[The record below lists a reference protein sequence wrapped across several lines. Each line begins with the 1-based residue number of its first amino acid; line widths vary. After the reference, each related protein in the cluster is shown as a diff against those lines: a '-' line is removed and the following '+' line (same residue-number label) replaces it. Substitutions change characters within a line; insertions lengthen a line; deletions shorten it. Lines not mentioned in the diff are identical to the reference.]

1 MRIEQYPLN
10 SNNKWIYFSIN
21 IIISHLITC
30 YSSPQPSA
38 IEDLRKWTS
47 IEAIGDV
54 TVTPDC
60 LSRVNMTAN
69 GSLLNTTVFS
79 SGDSTA
85 HRDNSGTLLSIT
97 PPSPL
102 SPSSNDE
109 TDIVTV
115 ISNSYSR
122 QPLLTQPDTSV
133 PLDHRLPSP
142 EEQSLT
148 LAAKWVSIEFV
159 QEACRQ

>member
-1 MRIEQYPLN
+1 MIV
-10 SNNKWIYFSIN
+10 
-21 IIISHLITC
+21 ISF
-30 YSSPQPSA
+30 QPSA
-38 IEDLRKWTS
+38 LDDLRKWTS

-60 LSRVNMTAN
+60 ISRVNMTGN
-69 GSLLNTTVFS
+69 GSLFNTTVFS
-79 SGDSTA
+79 NDSTQ

-122 QPLLTQPDTSV
+122 HQLAQPETSV

-142 EEQSLT
+142 EEQCQI
-148 LAAKWVSIEFV
+148 LASK
-159 QEACRQ
+159 

>member
-1 MRIEQYPLN
+1 MTTGLSLN
-10 SNNKWIYFSIN
+10 LSL
-21 IIISHLITC
+21 H
-30 YSSPQPSA
+30 PQPSA

-47 IEAIGDV
+47 LEAIGDV

-60 LSRVNMTAN
+60 ASRVNITVN
-69 GSLLNTTVFS
+69 GSALNSTVFS
-79 SGDSTA
+79 NDVAGTSH

-122 QPLLTQPDTSV
+122 HQLMGQPEPSS

-142 EEQSLT
+142 EEQCQT
-148 LAAKWVSIEFV
+148 LASK
-159 QEACRQ
+159 

>member
-1 MRIEQYPLN
+1 
-10 SNNKWIYFSIN
+10 
-21 IIISHLITC
+21 
-30 YSSPQPSA
+30 
-38 IEDLRKWTS
+38 
-47 IEAIGDV
+47 
-54 TVTPDC
+54 
-60 LSRVNMTAN
+60 MTGN
-69 GSLLNTTVFS
+69 GSLLNTTLFS
-79 SGDSTA
+79 AGDQTTQ

-122 QPLLTQPDTSV
+122 QQLPLPGEETSA

-142 EEQSLT
+142 EEQCQI
-148 LAAKWVSIEFV
+148 LAQK
-159 QEACRQ
+159 